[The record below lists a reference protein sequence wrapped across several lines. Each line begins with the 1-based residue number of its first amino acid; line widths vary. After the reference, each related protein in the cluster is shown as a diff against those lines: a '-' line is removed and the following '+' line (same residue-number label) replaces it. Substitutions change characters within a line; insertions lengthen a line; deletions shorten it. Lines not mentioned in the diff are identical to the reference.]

1 MKAVLTN
8 ADHRSATHLQKKHSH
23 TTHFGVTAVTVLMA
37 IAFLGL
43 VMFLSYLFISGTM
56 AR

>member
-8 ADHRSATHLQKKHSH
+8 ADHRSATHLSKKHSH
-23 TTHFGVTAVTVLMA
+23 STHLGVTAVTILMA